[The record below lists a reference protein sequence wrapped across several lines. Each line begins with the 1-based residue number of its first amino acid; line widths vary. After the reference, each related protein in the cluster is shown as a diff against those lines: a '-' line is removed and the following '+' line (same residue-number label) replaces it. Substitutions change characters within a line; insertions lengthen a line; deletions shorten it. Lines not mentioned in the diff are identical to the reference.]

1 MLQLWKVRDAVERF
15 EGMLVLQVAGLV
27 GLVSLKSGLVG
38 LYCCILY
45 TAYCILDTVVV
56 VVVVV
61 VCCCLLLFVQGL
73 AMFCGSVAQTWNPAA
88 YMPSSLSLV
97 TISTPQRCRPLTGM
111 MWRNAARS

>member
-56 VVVVV
+56 VVV
-61 VCCCLLLFVQGL
+61 CCCLFRVSP
-73 AMFCGSVAQTWNPAA
+73 CSVVLWLRLGIP
-88 YMPSSLSLV
+88 
-97 TISTPQRCRPLTGM
+97 PLTCL
-111 MWRNAARS
+111 RR